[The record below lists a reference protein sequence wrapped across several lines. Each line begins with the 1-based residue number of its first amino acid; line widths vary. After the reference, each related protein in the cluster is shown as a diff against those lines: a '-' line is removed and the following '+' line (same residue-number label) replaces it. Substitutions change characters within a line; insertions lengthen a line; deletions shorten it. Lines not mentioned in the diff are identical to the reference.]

1 MRFAMNCSAPRARSC
16 LSSSLGGLR
25 KSGYQDGWQEHWARH
40 PEAWIFLPELSAS
53 WSLGC
58 HCPSLGTRLCFSEAG
73 LRAHCSECV
82 RIRCYLLC
90 FFQIRPPLTVCLSLF
105 PLVLPLRCVINQ
117 EFTVKAQEKPNDVFS
132 SGKYLVPP
140 GSQRLPQEPGASLSC
155 GS

>member
-1 MRFAMNCSAPRARSC
+1 MCKNP
-16 LSSSLGGLR
+16 L
-25 KSGYQDGWQEHWARH
+25 
-40 PEAWIFLPELSAS
+40 LSA
-53 WSLGC
+53 
-58 HCPSLGTRLCFSEAG
+58 
-73 LRAHCSECV
+73 V
-82 RIRCYLLC
+82 LLSD
-90 FFQIRPPLTVCLSLF
+90 LTSPVCLSLF